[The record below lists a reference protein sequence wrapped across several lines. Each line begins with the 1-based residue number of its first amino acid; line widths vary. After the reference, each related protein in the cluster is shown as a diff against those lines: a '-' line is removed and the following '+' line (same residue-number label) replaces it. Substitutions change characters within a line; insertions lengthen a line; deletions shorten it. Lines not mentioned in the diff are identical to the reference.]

1 MSSTTDTKLLASV
14 GKELFSYT
22 IQFICFSVLYTIH
35 LLATSIALKLLSPK
49 PRSTRKFLLL
59 SFMCLLVV
67 IDTLDFL
74 VTLEP
79 LLILSKRMALV
90 VPLDDG
96 LLKQSTAAQNAIL
109 PWYEMSVWLV
119 TLKLCISDSLVIWRA
134 IAIWD
139 RNHYV
144 KWSLVTL
151 MTCNG
156 AVLSNL
162 SSVNPVTNEQL
173 GAAAIFTSLATNA
186 AGTASVALKLWIY
199 WSSVR
204 TILAQSFE
212 STAMQRL
219 LLLLV
224 ESGAVLF
231 VLQFAM
237 AMLVVV
243 EADSQSSYSFQLA
256 TDILDQ
262 FFEETYSLYPVAV
275 VIMINLQSSVIEA
288 TVVHSGTAL
297 ESSSKDNDVDCARN
311 S

>member
-1 MSSTTDTKLLASV
+1 
-14 GKELFSYT
+14 
-22 IQFICFSVLYTIH
+22 
-35 LLATSIALKLLSPK
+35 
-49 PRSTRKFLLL
+49 
-59 SFMCLLVV
+59 MCLLVV

-109 PWYEMSVWLV
+109 PWYEMS
-119 TLKLCISDSLVIWRA
+119 
-134 IAIWD
+134 
-139 RNHYV
+139 
-144 KWSLVTL
+144 
-151 MTCNG
+151 
-156 AVLSNL
+156 
-162 SSVNPVTNEQL
+162 L